1 MKLLDSIKNKD
12 IYFIAEM
19 SGNHG
24 GKLDNAIEI
33 VRAAANAGADCLKIQ
48 TFTADTITIDCNA
61 GDFQTMAG
69 GLWEGRTLYDLILLG
84 NGRLLSRRSA
94 RNLEWIFSLQC
105 SIPAQS
111 TF

>member
-69 GLWEGRTLYDLILLG
+69 GVWGGGTPYDLFNLSLLY
-84 NGRLLSRRSA
+84 
-94 RNLEWIFSLQC
+94 I
-105 SIPAQS
+105 
-111 TF
+111 